1 MVAIALFAHG
11 VVPGAH
17 QVADRFV
24 GTVGNAYDC
33 QVIGPRQACQLHG
46 VTAIGL
52 DALAGWMRY

>member
-1 MVAIALFAHG
+1 VAAIALLAHG

-24 GTVGNAYDC
+24 GAVGNAYDC
-33 QVIGPRQACQLHG
+33 QVVGPRQARQLHG

-52 DALAGWMRY
+52 DALAG